1 MSADTLQRAVP
12 SPRPG
17 RELRRA
23 FADFLLR
30 YGMILAIVAL
40 LVFFSAVNRNF
51 MTLGN
56 MLDVLRAVSI
66 LAIVAIGLTVTVV
79 VGGIDASVGATTG
92 LAVMLATALMVIWR
106 AQWWLAILI
115 SFAAGAVVG
124 LINAFL
130 VIRLRIPDLLA
141 TLSTLYV
148 VSGVQLTITRGDAVY
163 RGMTNPYSPERALT
177 TGEIQPEFLW
187 LGQGM
192 LFGTGDF
199 RGIPVPVVLMLI
211 VAVGFYLFLGHTRH
225 GRLLYAVGGN
235 PEATR
240 LAGVNV
246 DAYRLTAYLI
256 SALLATLG
264 GLVLAARIG
273 TGGIRAGDPYLL
285 DAVAATYFGFA
296 VLGARKANVF
306 GTVLG
311 AIFVGVMLNGLTM
324 MNMPWYLQDVVKGA
338 VLMAS
343 LGLSFYLKPKST

>member
-1 MSADTLQRAVP
+1 
-12 SPRPG
+12 
-17 RELRRA
+17 
-23 FADFLLR
+23 
-30 YGMILAIVAL
+30 MILAIGL
-40 LVFFSAVNRNF
+40 LIVFFAVVNRNF
-51 MTLGN
+51 LTIGN

-92 LAVMLATALMVIWR
+92 LAVMLSTALMVIWR
-106 AQWWLAILI
+106 AQWWLAILV
-115 SFAAGAVVG
+115 SLAAGLLVG
-124 LINAFL
+124 LLNAFL

-141 TLSTLYV
+141 TLGTLYL
-148 VSGVQLTITRGDAVY
+148 VSGLQLTITRGDAVY
-163 RGMTNPYSPERALT
+163 RGMTNPYSPDRALT

-192 LFGTGDF
+192 LFGSGDF
-199 RGIPVPVVLMLI
+199 RGIPVPVIIMLVI
-211 VAVGFYLFLGHTRH
+211 AIGFWLFLERTRF
-225 GRLLYAVGGN
+225 GRLFYAVGSN

-240 LAGVNV
+240 LAGANV
-246 DAYRLTAYLI
+246 DAYRLAAYVI

-306 GTVLG
+306 GTLLG
-311 AIFVGVMLNGLTM
+311 AIFVGIMLNGLTM

-338 VLMAS
+338 VLMVS
-343 LGLSFYLKPKST
+343 LGLSFYLKPRMA